1 MMSDSSPAFATPLS
15 ELAALQLNSL
25 APFTARDGE
34 NLAIYEWQD
43 ANDANE
49 ISRCM
54 TLPRAVVLIVHGLG
68 EHAGRYQH
76 VAYQLMRWGFMVRAY
91 DQRGHGESGGARG
104 ALPLE
109 NTLLDDLAEVVD
121 FSRGRCLQLIN
132 AAGAGHGSPGY
143 TALPPLPPLILMGH
157 SLGGLVASRFVALDM
172 RLVEGLVLCSPALDA
187 GLGRL
192 RKLVLAAVHRVA
204 PALSVP
210 NGLDASYLS
219 HDQEVIRQYRADPLV
234 HKKTSARLARFVLKS
249 GPPTIEAAARW
260 RIPTLLMYAGADR
273 LVNPAGSRAFAS
285 RAAGPGVAPG
295 LVTARC
301 FEHLYHELYNELE
314 ADAVFDT
321 LKAWLDTRFP
331 SAALEYGQ
339 NRPVVQIN
347 TA

>member
-1 MMSDSSPAFATPLS
+1 MPDSSPAFAAAFS
-15 ELAALQLNSL
+15 ELATLQLNSL

-43 ANDANE
+43 ANDASE

-54 TLPRAVVLIVHGLG
+54 TPARAVVLIVHGLG

-76 VAYQLMRWGFMVRAY
+76 VAFQLMRWGFMVRAY
-91 DQRGHGESGGARG
+91 DQRGHGASGGARG
-104 ALPLE
+104 ALPFE

-132 AAGAGHGSPGY
+132 AAGAGQGSPEH

-157 SLGGLVASRFVALDM
+157 SLGGLVASRFVALNM

-187 GLGRL
+187 GLGTL

-204 PALSVP
+204 PALCVP
-210 NGLDASYLS
+210 NGLDAAYLS
-219 HDQEVIRQYRADPLV
+219 HDQAVIRQYRADPLV
-234 HKKTSARLARFVLKS
+234 HKKISARLARFVLNS

-295 LVTARC
+295 LVTVRC
-301 FEHLYHELYNELE
+301 FERLYHELYNELE
-314 ADAVFDT
+314 ADAVFGT
-321 LKAWLDTRFP
+321 LKTWLDMRFP
-331 SAALEYGQ
+331 SIALK
-339 NRPVVQIN
+339 
-347 TA
+347 